1 MNSTDVIVVTSAQG
15 VSNICWPKFFFYSI
29 LNWKCLLHIKGL
41 INSKLIITVK
51 KGVKD
56 FLCYKT
62 SNRYMKFIS
71 TIIRIIFFQG
81 FIIDKGLHI
90 CYHIGH
96 ITIFLL
102 VDSRGVGMSSKIGC
116 KLKYLVLSFKSFWLL
131 RKVDYSV
138 FIPQE
143 LSEFTFICVIDS
155 HLEDFLNEIS
165 S

>member
-1 MNSTDVIVVTSAQG
+1 MNRLYWES
-15 VSNICWPKFFFYSI
+15 PHKFLFPRCFSRA
-29 LNWKCLLHIKGL
+29 LQNFESMLSPLKVECLLHIKGL

-56 FLCYKT
+56 LLCYKT

-81 FIIDKGLHI
+81 LIIDKGLHI

-102 VDSRGVGMSSKIGC
+102 VDSRGVGMSSKN
-116 KLKYLVLSFKSFWLL
+116 WL
-131 RKVDYSV
+131 
-138 FIPQE
+138 
-143 LSEFTFICVIDS
+143 
-155 HLEDFLNEIS
+155 
-165 S
+165 